1 MAFSQFERVISM
13 AFLIVFLGSGI
24 GGACRYGAG
33 LWAMRF
39 LSPANAM
46 IGTFGINVVG
56 SMVMAIV
63 AESFAIRGGWPAEW
77 RLFLATGIL
86 GGFTTF
92 SSFTLEIATLY
103 QRGQVGFAAAYLVG
117 SVAVSLAAFF
127 LGLALVR
134 LVAHA

>member
-1 MAFSQFERVISM
+1 M

-24 GGACRYGAG
+24 GGACRFGAG
-33 LWAMRF
+33 MWAMRF

-46 IGTFGINVVG
+46 IGTFGINILG
-56 SMVMAIV
+56 SMLMAMV
-63 AESFAIRGGWPAEW
+63 AESFALRSGWPAEW

-92 SSFTLEIATLY
+92 SSFTLEIVTLY
-103 QRGQVGFAAAYLVG
+103 QRGQLGFAAAYMMG
-117 SVAVSLAAFF
+117 SVALSLVGFF

-134 LVAHA
+134 MVASA

>member
-1 MAFSQFERVISM
+1 M

-33 LWAMRF
+33 MWAMRF

-46 IGTFGINVVG
+46 IGTFGINVLG
-56 SMVMAIV
+56 SMLMAMV
-63 AESFAIRGGWPAEW
+63 AESFALRSGWPAEW

-92 SSFTLEIATLY
+92 SSFTLEIVTLY
-103 QRGQVGFAAAYLVG
+103 QRGELGFAAAYMVG
-117 SVAVSLAAFF
+117 SVALSLVGFF

-134 LVAHA
+134 MVAAA